1 MGYRAKFLGKIFIFK
16 IRELLKHA
24 EMFFELTTISSIK
37 MFRKHQ
43 NQYPYMQ
50 RHQFKTGNK
59 NMLKNNAIAFRKKN
73 IKLNALK
80 CLDTIAI

>member
-1 MGYRAKFLGKIFIFK
+1 
-16 IRELLKHA
+16 
-24 EMFFELTTISSIK
+24 
-37 MFRKHQ
+37 
-43 NQYPYMQ
+43 MQ

-59 NMLKNNAIAFRKKN
+59 NMLKNNAIAFRKKT